1 MISHTANR
9 SLENY
14 KQMKAMQKEV
24 VDGKEQDKE
33 IEITIRFDF
42 AIPLGAPYETA
53 LEVLEEFKKEVESMR
68 DEAKR
73 LAEERQKEEE
83 KSN

>member
-14 KQMKAMQKEV
+14 KQMKAMQKETI
-24 VDGKEQDKE
+24 DGKEQDKE

-42 AIPLGAPYETA
+42 AIPLGAPYDTA

-73 LAEERQKEEE
+73 LAEERQKETE